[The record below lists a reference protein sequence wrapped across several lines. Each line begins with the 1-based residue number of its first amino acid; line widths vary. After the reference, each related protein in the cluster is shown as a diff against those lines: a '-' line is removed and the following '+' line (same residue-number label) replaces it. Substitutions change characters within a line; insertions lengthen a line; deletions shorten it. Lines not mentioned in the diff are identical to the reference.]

1 MVVLLKFCELFC
13 TTQLRMLRILDPFT
27 LLSRSCHFESKPGFN
42 SWGPTSPLRPK
53 ITKNN
58 VAIFWDLDNKAPN
71 SFPPYNTAVKLKAAM
86 ASFGVVRYMVA
97 YANHHAFTHVP
108 QVVREQ
114 RKERKILNQLENRG
128 VIKTV
133 EPYLCRVCGRNFYSN
148 EKFVNHFK
156 QIHEREQ
163 IKRLNQI
170 ESARGKMRVKL
181 VAKYSMKM
189 EKYKNAARDI
199 LTPKVGYGLA
209 DELKRAGFWVRTV
222 SNKPQAADVALKNHM
237 VDMMD
242 RRRVECM
249 VLVSD
254 DSDFVDVLKEAKLR
268 CLKTVVVGDGNDG
281 ALKRVADAGFSWS
294 EILMGKAKKE
304 AESVVGKWKDR
315 DILKRLEW
323 TYNPEVEKKVYDLE
337 DEVVEETQNVDFE
350 GIVSGV
356 VDGNIQEDNKAWWEL
371 DSDGDVSSQ
380 SLKRLEWRYN
390 PEVKNNVCSFEDEV
404 AEETENGD
412 FEGIVSGVDDD
423 YMQKEDSIAWSD
435 LGSNVDAVSS
445 QSSG

>member
-1 MVVLLKFCELFC
+1 M
-13 TTQLRMLRILDPFT
+13 
-27 LLSRSCHFESKPGFN
+27 
-42 SWGPTSPLRPK
+42 
-53 ITKNN
+53 
-58 VAIFWDLDNKAPN
+58 
-71 SFPPYNTAVKLKAAM
+71 
-86 ASFGVVRYMVA
+86 
-97 YANHHAFTHVP
+97 
-108 QVVREQ
+108 
-114 RKERKILNQLENRG
+114 NQLENRG

-133 EPYLCRVCGRNFYSN
+133 ELYLCRVCERNFYSN

-254 DSDFVDVLKEAKLR
+254 DSNFVDVLKEGKLQ
-268 CLKTVVVGDGNDG
+268 CLKTVVVGDMNDG
-281 ALKRVADAGFSWS
+281 ALKRVVDARFSWS

-304 AESVVGKWKDR
+304 AESVIGKWKDR

-356 VDGNIQEDNKAWWEL
+356 ADENIQEDTKAWWEL

-380 SLKRLEWRYN
+380 SLKRLEWTYN
-390 PEVKNNVCSFEDEV
+390 PESKNNVCSFEDEV

-412 FEGIVSGVDDD
+412 FEGIVSGVDGD

-445 QSSG
+445 QSFG